1 MERGV
6 QGIRPPLR
14 RGLTEQVADSI
25 RQAILSGSFE
35 LGDRLNEAD
44 IADRLHVS
52 RGPVREALAQLRQ
65 EGIVTM
71 SWHRGAYIMELSPA
85 DLRDLYSLRTVL
97 EVFAIREA
105 ARAATAADLDVMGGV
120 LASMSKGGDDQS
132 DFDMIQLDVQFH
144 DELYNA
150 AHHDRLGTAWNSIRS
165 QVLLSLLVKRHTS
178 NEYYRDKV
186 IAEHTLLF
194 DLVRAG
200 DTDACE
206 KEIREHI
213 SATYDR
219 LAVSFGDA
227 EALSATS
234 AGALSR

>member
-6 QGIRPPLR
+6 EGIRPPVR

-25 RQAILSGSFE
+25 RQAIFSGSFD

-85 DLRDLYSLRTVL
+85 DLRELYSLRTVL

-120 LASMSKGGDDQS
+120 LAAMSKSGDDQS

-144 DELYNA
+144 DELYHA

-165 QVLLSLLVKRHTS
+165 QVILSLLVKRHAS
-178 NEYYRDKV
+178 NEYYRDNV
-186 IAEHTLLF
+186 IAEHKRLF
-194 DLVRAG
+194 DLVRSG
-200 DTDACE
+200 DADACE

-219 LAVSFGDA
+219 LAASYTGAA
-227 EALSATS
+227 ELPSAS
-234 AGALSR
+234 AGELSL

>member
-6 QGIRPPLR
+6 EGIRPPLR

-25 RQAILSGSFE
+25 RQAIFSGSFE

-44 IADRLHVS
+44 IADRLRVS

-85 DLRDLYSLRTVL
+85 DLRELYSLRTVL

-105 ARAATAADLDVMGGV
+105 AQAATAADLDVMSGV
-120 LASMSKGGDDQS
+120 LASMSKGDDQS

-144 DELYNA
+144 DELYRA

-200 DTDACE
+200 DADACE

-219 LAVSFGDA
+219 LAASFSDA
-227 EALSATS
+227 EELPATR